1 MTCKRELTLPFAF
14 HKKLKTADKFI
25 PAFEPEL
32 DIVIFVPNP
41 KSKSRPAMAA
51 NSSLTEISAASRR
64 IFESAATK
72 NLHLALAELPAS
84 FFRDLPAT
92 VRRDKTTVTA
102 LRSVLMK
109 PEHHDWLDRIHEIL
123 DSVW

>member
-1 MTCKRELTLPFAF
+1 
-14 HKKLKTADKFI
+14 
-25 PAFEPEL
+25 
-32 DIVIFVPNP
+32 
-41 KSKSRPAMAA
+41 MAA

-72 NLHLALAELPAS
+72 NLHLALAELPAA
-84 FFRDLPAT
+84 FFGDLPAT

-123 DSVW
+123 ESVW